1 MDCGSNL
8 GQGFEWFAQFY
19 SDPAVAFH
27 LFEPNFNCHHVLQE
41 VIEASG
47 RNAILKPCGV
57 SSHNAKV
64 RFYGLAPEEGGSL
77 SQGGTISDQ
86 HNSKYYKA
94 SEDSAIDIDVI
105 DFSEYI
111 VEQSRNFEDI
121 VVKMDVEGAEIDI
134 LEKMIIYQT
143 LSRISALYVEF
154 HSQYLEP
161 PRDQQVRAQEKA
173 IVSALK
179 RAGVRFEIWR

>member
-1 MDCGSNL
+1 M
-8 GQGFEWFAQFY
+8 
-19 SDPAVAFH
+19 
-27 LFEPNFNCHHVLQE
+27 
-41 VIEASG
+41 
-47 RNAILKPCGV
+47 
-57 SSHNAKV
+57 
-64 RFYGLAPEEGGSL
+64 
-77 SQGGTISDQ
+77 SQGGSISDQ

-134 LEKMIIYQT
+134 LEKMTECQT

-161 PRDQQVRAQEKA
+161 PKDMQVRAQEKA
-173 IVSALK
+173 IVSALRK
-179 RAGVRFEIWR
+179 AGVRFEIWR